1 MAYNAWSVTFGE
13 QPSIA
18 KWNYLGT
25 NDAGFYDGTNLPT
38 SSAAK
43 TTVSTNQSTSS
54 ATAADLATTG
64 PSVTLSVGATGKV
77 LLIGSYITEND
88 TTTARGRGFYVVSGA
103 NTIAAT
109 EFMGSRS
116 PTPTQS
122 IYCSGMVLLTGL
134 NQGSTT
140 FKLQYATTAANQ
152 SFSDRVLTVIP
163 L

>member
-38 SSAAK
+38 YGADKATVATSE
-43 TTVSTNQSTSS
+43 TTT
-54 ATAADLATTG
+54 ATTATDLATTG
-64 PSVTLSVGATGKV
+64 PSVTLTVGATGKV
-77 LLIGSYITEND
+77 LLIGSFATENS
-88 TTTARGRGFYVVSGA
+88 TTTARGRGFYILSGA

-109 EFMGSRS
+109 EFMGDRS
-116 PTPTQS
+116 PTTTQS

-140 FKLQYATTAANQ
+140 FKLQYATTASTQ
-152 SFSDRVLTVIP
+152 TFSGRVLTVIP